1 MRAILLFLA
10 ALIAAPLAHAQTRD
24 WRQTVTMTPE
34 GAYAIGNPQAKVT
47 LVEYLSYTCPH
58 CAHFMQESKAE
69 LIDGLVR
76 KGSVRVELRHAVRD
90 PLDLAAALLARCAGP
105 KGFLPASEAIFAA
118 QSDWAAKGFE
128 FQQENAQRLQR
139 YPADDRNRMVIDASG
154 LPAMAQTLGL
164 TKAQADAC
172 LADKT
177 QALKLADMA
186 QKSWSQIEGT
196 PAFLVNGQKAETT
209 SWVAL
214 KPKLSAAGAK

>member
-34 GAYAIGNPQAKVT
+34 GAYAIGNPKAKVT

-69 LIDGLVR
+69 LMDGLVR
-76 KGSVRVELRHAVRD
+76 RGSVRVELRHALRD
-90 PLDLAAALLARCAGP
+90 PLDLAAALLARCGGA
-105 KGFLPASEAIFAA
+105 KGFVPASEALFAS
-118 QSDWAAKGFE
+118 QSQWVEKGFD
-128 FQQENAQRLQR
+128 FQQDNAQRLQR
-139 YPADDRNRMVIDASG
+139 YPADERTRMVIDASG
-154 LPAMAQTLGL
+154 LPDMAQSLGL

-172 LADKT
+172 LADKA
-177 QALKLADMA
+177 QSLKLADMA

-209 SWVAL
+209 SWAAL